1 MQDEQTTRHALTVR
15 DCLRILDRR
24 RWWLLAP
31 LFVCWAAIWTISWL
45 LPSQFRSETLILVE
59 QQKVPEEYVVAN
71 VSVDVQDRLNAMKQ
85 QVLSRTRLEKII
97 EQFQLYPSERK
108 RQGMDAAVEKMRDTD
123 VEIKPVETPGRK
135 GEAAAFVI
143 KYSAPSARLA
153 QTVNAQLTSLF
164 IDENIQ
170 EQSQMAE
177 NTTDFLSSELDDAR
191 SKLAEQEDR
200 IKHFKGQHLGELP
213 AQMESNVQI
222 LTGLQDRLRSLTQS
236 LNRAQEQKLYL
247 ESLLAQ
253 YRSVKVGGEHGATSL
268 PALDQELERL
278 RSELTAAQ
286 TRYTEKHPD
295 VIRLQ
300 NEVAKTEKLKQQIE
314 SDLASKGS
322 SGLDTAPTTTAE
334 LQAMSPILQIQGQ
347 LKANELEVQDTHRQ
361 VQQMEA
367 QIAAYQGRLNSAPVA
382 EQQLADLTRDYDQ
395 SKANYDSLLKKQ
407 MQSQL
412 ATNLE
417 KRQQGQQFRII
428 DPASL
433 PNQAYSPDRLKFSA
447 FGLLAGL
454 ILGIGCLSA
463 AEYVDDRVRGSHDVK
478 IAGARILVGIPHLM
492 TPLEEQQQARRRV
505 QEWCAAILLAVVIVA
520 GNVLTFYKG

>member
-1 MQDEQTTRHALTVR
+1 MQDEQTTRQALTVR
-15 DCLRILDRR
+15 DYRRILYRR

-31 LFVCWAAIWTISWL
+31 LFVCWAAVWTVSWS
-45 LPSQFRSETLILVE
+45 LPAQYRSETLVLVE

-97 EQFQLYPSERK
+97 SQFGLYPGERK
-108 RQGMDAAVEKMRDTD
+108 HQGLDAAVERMRDTD
-123 VEIKPVETPGRK
+123 IEIKPVEAPGRK
-135 GEAAAFVI
+135 GEAAAFSI

-153 QTVNAQLTSLF
+153 QTINSQLTSLF

-170 EQSQMAE
+170 EQAQMAE
-177 NTTDFLSSELDDAR
+177 NTTDFLSTELDEAR
-191 SKLAEQEDR
+191 NKLAEQEDR
-200 IKHFKGQHLGELP
+200 VKQFKGHHLGELP

-236 LNRAQEQKLYL
+236 LNRAQEQKLYQ

-253 YRSVKVGGEHGATSL
+253 YRSVKVGADHGSSSL

-278 RSELTAAQ
+278 RAELTADQ
-286 TRYTEKHPD
+286 TRYTETHPD
-295 VIRLQ
+295 VIRLKGQ
-300 NEVAKTEKLKQQIE
+300 IAKTEKLKRQIE

-322 SGLDTAPTTTAE
+322 SGVDTSPTTTAE

-347 LKANELEVQDTHRQ
+347 LKANELEIQDTHRQ
-361 VQQMEA
+361 VQQLET
-367 QIAAYQGRLNSAPVA
+367 QIAAYQGRLTSAPVA

-428 DPASL
+428 DPPSL
-433 PNQAYSPDRLKFSA
+433 PNQPYSPDRLKFSA
-447 FGLLAGL
+447 FGLFAGL
-454 ILGIGCLSA
+454 ILGFGCMSV
-463 AEYVDDRVRGSHDVK
+463 AEYVDDRVRSSHDVK
-478 IAGARILVGIPHLM
+478 IAGARVLVGIPHLM
-492 TPLEEQQQARRRV
+492 TPQEEQQQGRRRV
-505 QEWCAAILLAVVIVA
+505 QECCAAALLVGFIVL
-520 GNVLTFYKG
+520 GNLLTFYKG